1 MAFVVGLDVYKLVVG
16 NCRLVGVGP
25 VSGTVSCEDP
35 QNRMCLV
42 FHAVDSPLD
51 EST

>member
-1 MAFVVGLDVYKLVVG
+1 MAFVVGLDMSKSVVG
-16 NCRLVGVGP
+16 DCRLVGIGP
-25 VSGTVSCEDP
+25 VLDIVSCEDP
-35 QNRMCLV
+35 QNMMCLV